1 MTLRKKSRPAP
12 VPNVEDSDTASV
24 FDETHDIPVLDPAR
38 VNRKVLGVKR
48 KQVEGLE
55 GELVKRKLL
64 RTEDNKSCSREETP
78 GAVTGL
84 RVEELPTVAEELI
97 TVKELVETR
106 PVAPVAVPVPK
117 SAPIARIFPT
127 EATPKDYVFTIKP
140 LMGAPFE
147 IRMTSDS
154 SIFDLKDAI
163 FAKIG
168 MVPEMQ
174 LLSHSRLAIPFEE
187 EEKFLDELPIPL
199 QCTLNLTV
207 KAATGISQLN
217 MLGFEDVD
225 EEEYLVYD
233 VVQGAGL
240 ENSDSDEENA
250 AGKFRVRIALPPSVA
265 TANLPFPVL
274 DSYLR
279 GRSVEDLAETE
290 ESSEEPLRSLGN
302 LSSLQ
307 ICSDPESPVKAAPVA
322 TVVVAEESKAPGR
335 CGQCGRK
342 CRLALQFKC
351 RCEGTYCQTHRYGDQ
366 HGCKFDYQSHDRA
379 RLQESNPKVFKSQ
392 LEKF

>member
-1 MTLRKKSRPAP
+1 MS
-12 VPNVEDSDTASV
+12 
-24 FDETHDIPVLDPAR
+24 
-38 VNRKVLGVKR
+38 RKVLGVKR
-48 KQVEGLE
+48 KPADGLE
-55 GELVKRKLL
+55 SELVKRKLL
-64 RTEDNKSCSREETP
+64 RTEENKSCLREEAT

-84 RVEELPTVAEELI
+84 KVEELPTVAEELI
-97 TVKELVETR
+97 TVKEVVETR
-106 PVAPVAVPVPK
+106 PVVPVPK
-117 SAPIARIFPT
+117 SAPVARIFPT

-140 LMGAPFE
+140 LMGSPFE

-174 LLSHSRLAIPFEE
+174 LLSHSSIAIPFEE

-217 MLGFEDVD
+217 MVCFEDVD
-225 EEEYLVYD
+225 EEEYFVYD
-233 VVQGAGL
+233 VVQGIGL
-240 ENSDSDEENA
+240 ESSDSDEDNSC
-250 AGKFRVRIALPPSVA
+250 GKFRVRIALPPSVA

-279 GRSVEDLAETE
+279 GRSVETE
-290 ESSEEPLRSLGN
+290 ESSEEPLRSLGS

-307 ICSDPESPVKAAPVA
+307 ICSDPESPVK
-322 TVVVAEESKAPGR
+322 VVAVAVDAVEESRLPGR

-351 RCEGTYCQTHRYGDQ
+351 RCEGIYCQTHRYGDQ

-379 RLQESNPKVFKSQ
+379 RLQESNPKVCKSQ